1 MSNESLKRFTVYL
14 EEEQL
19 EALEKVAKELKE
31 AHGPRWTK
39 GAVIR
44 LAISQF
50 LTQRGQI

>member
-1 MSNESLKRFTVYL
+1 MPKETLKPFTVYL
-14 EEEQL
+14 EDEQL
-19 EALEKVAKELKE
+19 EAIEKLAEELRKTY
-31 AHGPRWTK
+31 GPKWTK

>member
-1 MSNESLKRFTVYL
+1 MPEETLKRFTVYL

-19 EALEKVAKELKE
+19 EALEKLAKELKE
-31 AHGPRWTK
+31 ANGPRWTR